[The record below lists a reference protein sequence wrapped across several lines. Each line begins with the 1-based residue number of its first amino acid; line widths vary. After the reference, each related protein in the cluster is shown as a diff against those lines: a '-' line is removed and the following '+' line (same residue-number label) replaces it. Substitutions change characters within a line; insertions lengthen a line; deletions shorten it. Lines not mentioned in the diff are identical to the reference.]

1 MIAFPFVITDPV
13 FNKEKP
19 LSSFERFLM
28 RFIKDKRDLP
38 FIHLLISIHLTVVPG
53 AVLLF
58 TPVLQ
63 GWWWWVAALP
73 YFYVSQFYFKGS
85 FGLMLHCFCH
95 RKIWKTAYQ
104 MMQKYVL
111 WFLCPLF
118 GHLGEGYNSHHIG
131 MHHIVGNMPDDTS
144 STMGYQRDSLKDFLK
159 YWLHFMFLGVY
170 ETYLYLRKRKLP
182 RFYKPLT
189 WSEILFFVFA
199 ISMCFVNLKA
209 TLVVFVVPF
218 FFARLVMM
226 LGNWTQHAFIDP
238 YEPEDEL
245 ASTIICVNTVYN
257 QKCWN
262 DGYHAFHHLRQAA
275 HYTEY
280 PLMFEKHLNELSD
293 KKTIIFSGI
302 HYLHIFTW
310 LLTKRYD
317 KLAAHLVNIKKTFA
331 CEADAIALMKLR
343 VRKFKLGP
351 IGVANR
357 VPAIVVAPKAMAG

>member
-1 MIAFPFVITDPV
+1 MIAYPFAITDPV
-13 FNKEKP
+13 YKTDKV
-19 LSSFERFLM
+19 LSSFDKLLM
-28 RFIKDKRDLP
+28 HFIRDKKDLP
-38 FIHLLISIHLTVVPG
+38 FLHLLVSIHLTVVP
-53 AVLLF
+53 AAILLF
-58 TPVLQ
+58 TPALQ
-63 GWWWWVAALP
+63 GLWWWVLAIP

-85 FGLMLHCFCH
+85 FGLMLHCLCH
-95 RKIWKTAYQ
+95 RKTWKPAYQ
-104 MMQKYVL
+104 WIQKYIL

-159 YWLHFMFLGVY
+159 YWMHFMLLGVY
-170 ETYLYLRKRKLP
+170 ETYLYFRKRKLP
-182 RFYKPLT
+182 RFYRPLT
-189 WSEILFFVFA
+189 LSEILFFVFA
-199 ISMCFVNLKA
+199 IVMCFVNLKA
-209 TLVVFVVPF
+209 TMIVFVVPF

-226 LGNWTQHAFIDP
+226 LGNWTQHAFVDP

-245 ASTIICVNTVYN
+245 ASTIICMNTVYN
-257 QKCWN
+257 HKCWN

-280 PLMFEKHLNELSD
+280 PLMFEKHLDELAD

-317 KLAAHLVNIKKTFA
+317 KLAARMVNIRNTFA
-331 CEADAIALMKLR
+331 NEEEAISLMKSRVKKFNLKPFRVENETPTIALS
-343 VRKFKLGP
+343 
-351 IGVANR
+351 
-357 VPAIVVAPKAMAG
+357 PKAMAS